1 MKTVVQNDSL
11 FLCYFSNM
19 GQKNK
24 LAKWTDN
31 LTFGNVYQPKTSE
44 VLNTNYHLKGK
55 WNTAV
60 FKNNHP
66 IVLELGCGKGEYS
79 VGLAKEFPE
88 KNFIGLDIK
97 GNRIWKGAKEAFE
110 SSMKNV
116 VFVRTRIDFITSIFE
131 ENEVDEIWITFPDP
145 QPKDRQERK
154 RLTSPLFT
162 ERYKKILKPNGI
174 IHLKTDHEGF
184 FKYTL
189 QEIKDNNYHLLE
201 HTFNLYAE
209 KIADLDEKTQRILS
223 IKTFYENLFS
233 QKGHHIHYLKFQF
246 KKP

>member
-1 MKTVVQNDSL
+1 MKTVVLNDSL

-24 LAKWTDN
+24 LAKWADN

-79 VGLAKEFPE
+79 VGLVKEFSE

-233 QKGHHIHYLKFQF
+233 
-246 KKP
+246 

>member
-24 LAKWTDN
+24 LAKWADN

-162 ERYKKILKPNGI
+162 ERYKKILKSNGI

-184 FKYTL
+184 F
-189 QEIKDNNYHLLE
+189 
-201 HTFNLYAE
+201 
-209 KIADLDEKTQRILS
+209 
-223 IKTFYENLFS
+223 
-233 QKGHHIHYLKFQF
+233 
-246 KKP
+246 

>member
-24 LAKWTDN
+24 LAKWADN

-66 IVLELGCGKGEYS
+66 IVLEVGCGKGEDS

-162 ERYKKILKPNGI
+162 ERYKKILKSNGI

-233 QKGHHIHYLKFQF
+233 QKGHPIHYLKFQF

>member
-1 MKTVVQNDSL
+1 MKTVVLNDSL

-24 LAKWTDN
+24 LAKWADN

>member
-24 LAKWTDN
+24 LAKWADN

-116 VFVRTRIDFITSIFE
+116 VFVRTRIDFITSIFD

-174 IHLKTDHEGF
+174 IHLKTDHEDF

-233 QKGHHIHYLKFQF
+233 QKGHPIHYLKFQF